1 MKKTDWLHDL
11 RAVDEV
17 VITAGEKMQI
27 NDEMQEWWTIIYTL
41 SVVAWHLLDDKIRR
55 NDAR

>member
-1 MKKTDWLHDL
+1 MTRNDWLHDL

-17 VITAGEKMQI
+17 VIDAGERMQGG
-27 NDEMQEWWTIIYTL
+27 EHFWWIVYSL
-41 SVVAWHLLDDKIRR
+41 SVAVWHLLDDKIRR